1 MNADN
6 RTRLVEEVKAIGQE
20 IIDRAEDIV
29 GEGDLIYD
37 LTLMASFSSGPEVRV
52 PTLEITREHYSK
64 RVHKLYME
72 GKIL

>member
-29 GEGDLIYD
+29 GEGDLIRD
-37 LTLMASFSSGPEVRV
+37 LTLMASFSSGPEVQV

-64 RVHKLYME
+64 HVHKLYME
-72 GKIL
+72 GKIV